1 MKRIASLF
9 AAALLALSLV
19 PAAIAGSEPSRFGA
33 PVTVRKSVPV
43 GKLAAAPA
51 RFEGKVL
58 RIEGTVAEVC
68 QGRGCWVRV
77 KDDKGQLFLAKS
89 LDETV
94 LLPKD
99 CAGQYV
105 VVQGVVTAL
114 KAKPHEHEEGEGHEC
129 PTPEFVLATQ
139 GIELRPAAPAK
150 K

>member
-1 MKRIASLF
+1 MKRIAIS
-9 AAALLALSLV
+9 LLALALAS
-19 PAAIAGSEPSRFGA
+19 AAFAGAESAKFGA
-33 PVTVRKSVPV
+33 AVTVKKSVPV
-43 GKLAAAPA
+43 AKLAAAPA
-51 RFEGKVL
+51 KFEGKTV

-114 KAKPHEHEEGEGHEC
+114 KAKPHEHGEGEAHEC
-129 PTPEFVLATQ
+129 PTPEFVVATQ
-139 GIELRPAAPAK
+139 GIELRPAPAK

>member
-1 MKRIASLF
+1 MKRIAIS
-9 AAALLALSLV
+9 LLALALAS
-19 PAAIAGSEPSRFGA
+19 AAFAGAESAKFGA
-33 PVTVRKSVPV
+33 AVTVKKSVPV
-43 GKLAAAPA
+43 AKLAAAPA
-51 RFEGKVL
+51 KFEGKTV

-114 KAKPHEHEEGEGHEC
+114 KAKPHEHEEGEAHEC
-129 PTPEFVLATQ
+129 PTPEFVVATQ
-139 GIELRPAAPAK
+139 GIELRPAPAK